1 MKRRIFRYLR
11 RAVLL
16 VLTAACLQVNILAPQ
31 VQAVTQADIDALQD
45 DAADLTQQRKELE
58 SQLSALADDKSQALA
73 RKNLLDSQIAA
84 TSAQISNVESQIAQY
99 DALITQTQGE
109 LDQAEADEAQQMEVF
124 RQCVR
129 AMEEG
134 GTISYW
140 SVLFN
145 AADFSDLLGRLDAA
159 NEIVEFRQ
167 GVVDDLRALQV
178 EIAGKK
184 ADLETQ
190 RAGQQE
196 AKEQLEATR
205 ADLETQRTEQENA
218 KAELETTLAELDQQ
232 RSEANAL
239 VAEIQSNESEYQAA
253 LDEIDAEEEAIQA
266 EIVRLSREL
275 AAANGDTNVA
285 LGGYIW
291 PVSSRRIISPFGPRN
306 TGIPGA
312 STNHKGVDIGGVG
325 YTTEVH
331 AAKAGTVIVSQRSSS
346 YGEYVVVSHGSCNT
360 TLYAHMSSRSVSVGE
375 YVAQGDV
382 LGITGSTGISSG
394 PHLHFEIT
402 ENGNRVNPLDYLTG
416 YVQAW

>member
-1 MKRRIFRYLR
+1 MKKRLW
-11 RAVLL
+11 
-16 VLTAACLQVNILAPQ
+16 NILRNTVIVLFVVASLQLDVVGPT

-45 DAADLTQQRKELE
+45 DADALGEQRAELE
-58 SQLSALADDKSQALA
+58 SQLEALADDKSQALA
-73 RKNLLDSQIAA
+73 RKNLLDSQIANTNA
-84 TSAQISNVESQIAQY
+84 RIANVEAQIAQY
-99 DALITQTQGE
+99 DALITQTQAE
-109 LDQAEADEAQQMEVF
+109 LDQAEADEAEQMEVF

-140 SVLFN
+140 SALFN
-145 AADFSDLLGRLDAA
+145 AVDFSDLLGRLDAA
-159 NEIVEFRQ
+159 NEIMEFRQ
-167 GVVDDLRALQV
+167 SVVDELRRLQE

-190 RAGQQE
+190 RTAQE
-196 AKEQLEATR
+196 DAKTELEAT
-205 ADLETQRTEQENA
+205 LS
-218 KAELETTLAELDQQ
+218 ELDAQ
-232 RSEANAL
+232 RAEANAL
-239 VAEIQSNESEYQAA
+239 VAEIENNESEYQTA

-275 AAANGDTNVA
+275 AAANGDTGAA

-291 PVSSRRIISPFGPRN
+291 PVSSRRITSPFGPRN

-346 YGEYVVVSHGSCNT
+346 YGEYVVVSHGSGNT
-360 TLYAHMSSRSVSVGE
+360 TLYAHMSSRSVSVGD
-375 YVAQGDV
+375 YVDQGDV

-402 ENGNRVNPLDYLTG
+402 ENGSRVNPLNYLTG
-416 YVQAW
+416 YIQAW